1 MRYLF
6 FNLIFE
12 HPLRVLTVQP
22 IIQKRNPHHR
32 SEVRKN
38 PFPAVMRDFLSADP
52 KVRFKSEGHAA
63 QVAVHEDAVKGFEI
77 ELPGTLGA
85 ELDDEEV

>member
-1 MRYLF
+1 
-6 FNLIFE
+6 
-12 HPLRVLTVQP
+12 
-22 IIQKRNPHHR
+22 
-32 SEVRKN
+32 
-38 PFPAVMRDFLSADP
+38 MRDFLSADP

-77 ELPGTLGA
+77 ELPGTLRA